1 MDFYEYNDMVQQWVS
16 QVLENTGKNAE
27 LTLKYCRD
35 IIEYGEKNTDHKL
48 IGFGYYYMGE
58 TYYGLND
65 GAHFFEVMG
74 KALSNLNQA
83 EEWEYV
89 ARCYNYLGI
98 TAMNRGNAPIA
109 LDYYLNGLNYC
120 RAYNLLDL
128 TVLFQVNLA
137 VLNISCGR
145 YEEAQTYLEKAA
157 AYVRSNTGLASYH
170 RYMFCIYS
178 NLIKTHVMQENLNAA
193 KRYLEIIHREH
204 WEYGDTLDHLAIYCN
219 ETIYYHRMGL
229 PAERDACI
237 GQLDEILPENL
248 TILDMFDDFYDYCL
262 VLLEAERD
270 ESFWHVIE
278 TMEPLIKDFS
288 IINLHLRVISLK
300 MKYYRKYGENAEYLK
315 AAGLHYELSELM
327 ENETRSI
334 INNMINMRRNLEW
347 VNRAKEKVEKENRI
361 LQEKSEMDSLTRI
374 ANRSRLNDYS
384 DSIFTHAD
392 DNSLPLTVEILD
404 VDYFKEYNDNY
415 GHQAGDNC
423 LRRIAAVLKG
433 MADENDG
440 FCARYGGDEFVM
452 IYEGKNREQAVALAG
467 ETKKR
472 VMDLEME
479 HAFSRALPIVTVSQ
493 GLCWGI
499 PQDKTRMWDFMH
511 AADDMLYRV
520 KKLSRN
526 NYCVGDVQESG
537 DVVIGVTGE
546 L

>member
-1 MDFYEYNDMVQQWVS
+1 M
-16 QVLENTGKNAE
+16 
-27 LTLKYCRD
+27 R
-35 IIEYGEKNTDHKL
+35 
-48 IGFGYYYMGE
+48 
-58 TYYGLND
+58 
-65 GAHFFEVMG
+65 
-74 KALSNLNQA
+74 
-83 EEWEYV
+83 
-89 ARCYNYLGI
+89 RP
-98 TAMNRGNAPIA
+98 R
-109 LDYYLNGLNYC
+109 
-120 RAYNLLDL
+120 R
-128 TVLFQVNLA
+128 
-137 VLNISCGR
+137 
-145 YEEAQTYLEKAA
+145 
-157 AYVRSNTGLASYH
+157 RS
-170 RYMFCIYS
+170 
-178 NLIKTHVMQENLNAA
+178 K
-193 KRYLEIIHREH
+193 
-204 WEYGDTLDHLAIYCN
+204 
-219 ETIYYHRMGL
+219 
-229 PAERDACI
+229 
-237 GQLDEILPENL
+237 
-248 TILDMFDDFYDYCL
+248 
-262 VLLEAERD
+262 
-270 ESFWHVIE
+270 
-278 TMEPLIKDFS
+278 
-288 IINLHLRVISLK
+288 LHLF
-300 MKYYRKYGENAEYLK
+300 
-315 AAGLHYELSELM
+315 
-327 ENETRSI
+327 
-334 INNMINMRRNLEW
+334 
-347 VNRAKEKVEKENRI
+347 
-361 LQEKSEMDSLTRI
+361 RI

>member
-1 MDFYEYNDMVQQWVS
+1 
-16 QVLENTGKNAE
+16 
-27 LTLKYCRD
+27 
-35 IIEYGEKNTDHKL
+35 
-48 IGFGYYYMGE
+48 
-58 TYYGLND
+58 
-65 GAHFFEVMG
+65 
-74 KALSNLNQA
+74 
-83 EEWEYV
+83 
-89 ARCYNYLGI
+89 
-98 TAMNRGNAPIA
+98 
-109 LDYYLNGLNYC
+109 
-120 RAYNLLDL
+120 
-128 TVLFQVNLA
+128 
-137 VLNISCGR
+137 
-145 YEEAQTYLEKAA
+145 
-157 AYVRSNTGLASYH
+157 
-170 RYMFCIYS
+170 
-178 NLIKTHVMQENLNAA
+178 
-193 KRYLEIIHREH
+193 
-204 WEYGDTLDHLAIYCN
+204 
-219 ETIYYHRMGL
+219 
-229 PAERDACI
+229 
-237 GQLDEILPENL
+237 
-248 TILDMFDDFYDYCL
+248 MFDDFYDYCL

-472 VMDLEME
+472 VMALEME

-511 AADDMLYRV
+511 VADDMLYRV

>member
-1 MDFYEYNDMVQQWVS
+1 
-16 QVLENTGKNAE
+16 
-27 LTLKYCRD
+27 
-35 IIEYGEKNTDHKL
+35 
-48 IGFGYYYMGE
+48 
-58 TYYGLND
+58 
-65 GAHFFEVMG
+65 
-74 KALSNLNQA
+74 
-83 EEWEYV
+83 
-89 ARCYNYLGI
+89 
-98 TAMNRGNAPIA
+98 
-109 LDYYLNGLNYC
+109 
-120 RAYNLLDL
+120 
-128 TVLFQVNLA
+128 
-137 VLNISCGR
+137 
-145 YEEAQTYLEKAA
+145 
-157 AYVRSNTGLASYH
+157 
-170 RYMFCIYS
+170 
-178 NLIKTHVMQENLNAA
+178 
-193 KRYLEIIHREH
+193 
-204 WEYGDTLDHLAIYCN
+204 
-219 ETIYYHRMGL
+219 MGL

-300 MKYYRKYGENAEYLK
+300 MKYYRKNGENAEYLK

-511 AADDMLYRV
+511 VADDMLYRV

>member
-1 MDFYEYNDMVQQWVS
+1 
-16 QVLENTGKNAE
+16 
-27 LTLKYCRD
+27 
-35 IIEYGEKNTDHKL
+35 
-48 IGFGYYYMGE
+48 
-58 TYYGLND
+58 
-65 GAHFFEVMG
+65 
-74 KALSNLNQA
+74 
-83 EEWEYV
+83 
-89 ARCYNYLGI
+89 
-98 TAMNRGNAPIA
+98 
-109 LDYYLNGLNYC
+109 
-120 RAYNLLDL
+120 
-128 TVLFQVNLA
+128 
-137 VLNISCGR
+137 
-145 YEEAQTYLEKAA
+145 
-157 AYVRSNTGLASYH
+157 
-170 RYMFCIYS
+170 
-178 NLIKTHVMQENLNAA
+178 
-193 KRYLEIIHREH
+193 
-204 WEYGDTLDHLAIYCN
+204 
-219 ETIYYHRMGL
+219 
-229 PAERDACI
+229 
-237 GQLDEILPENL
+237 
-248 TILDMFDDFYDYCL
+248 
-262 VLLEAERD
+262 
-270 ESFWHVIE
+270 
-278 TMEPLIKDFS
+278 
-288 IINLHLRVISLK
+288 

-511 AADDMLYRV
+511 VADDMLYRV

-526 NYCVGDVQESG
+526 NYGVGDVQESG